1 MNGRRRDTVPERPRP
16 RLASSSA
23 PHAGAPSDMPTVRP
37 PAFAPAES
45 IPVPVMRG
53 SELRELHL
61 DRYAGF
67 LLSLM
72 DGVTTVE
79 MLLDVCAM
87 PTEEAL
93 RVLDDLVRS
102 GVVELRDG
110 VPARRAR

>member
-1 MNGRRRDTVPERPRP
+1 MNGQRRDTVPERPRL
-16 RLASSSA
+16 RLASSSP
-23 PHAGAPSDMPTVRP
+23 PHVGAPSDMPTVRP
-37 PAFAPAES
+37 PAFAPADS
-45 IPVPVMRG
+45 IPVPVLRG
-53 SELRELHL
+53 AELRDLHL

-93 RVLDDLVRS
+93 RVLDELVRS

-110 VPARRAR
+110 VPTRRAR